1 MSAKP
6 KMPVC
11 AFTILHEAQR
21 QTCKCC
27 SWLRFRNKGSK
38 QTLAFVG
45 RIHTFGVVAELV
57 NLLKIKIMTS
67 EIKQKN
73 IELLFDTL
81 KVILTNQNL
90 EDLSI
95 VKKTKSANK
104 SYSYNEVEITY
115 QVEFTKSE

>member
-67 EIKQKN
+67 EIKQKH
-73 IELLFDTL
+73 
-81 KVILTNQNL
+81 
-90 EDLSI
+90 
-95 VKKTKSANK
+95 
-104 SYSYNEVEITY
+104 
-115 QVEFTKSE
+115 

>member
-1 MSAKP
+1 
-6 KMPVC
+6 
-11 AFTILHEAQR
+11 
-21 QTCKCC
+21 
-27 SWLRFRNKGSK
+27 
-38 QTLAFVG
+38 
-45 RIHTFGVVAELV
+45 
-57 NLLKIKIMTS
+57 MTS

-104 SYSYNEVEITY
+104 PYSYNEVEIIEEDRKQKLSSPCDNSFNKFHFFFNQKTY
-115 QVEFTKSE
+115 

>member
-1 MSAKP
+1 
-6 KMPVC
+6 
-11 AFTILHEAQR
+11 
-21 QTCKCC
+21 
-27 SWLRFRNKGSK
+27 
-38 QTLAFVG
+38 
-45 RIHTFGVVAELV
+45 
-57 NLLKIKIMTS
+57 MTS

>member
-1 MSAKP
+1 M
-6 KMPVC
+6 
-11 AFTILHEAQR
+11 
-21 QTCKCC
+21 
-27 SWLRFRNKGSK
+27 
-38 QTLAFVG
+38 
-45 RIHTFGVVAELV
+45 AELV

>member
-1 MSAKP
+1 
-6 KMPVC
+6 
-11 AFTILHEAQR
+11 
-21 QTCKCC
+21 
-27 SWLRFRNKGSK
+27 
-38 QTLAFVG
+38 
-45 RIHTFGVVAELV
+45 
-57 NLLKIKIMTS
+57 MTS

-104 SYSYNEVEITY
+104 SYSYNEV
-115 QVEFTKSE
+115 